1 VNSASGNFG
10 LSFGLAFAGAIMMAT
25 LAMTFTNMAQSSL
38 VLSPEQ
44 QTQVAVALEED
55 AQVMSDTML
64 AEQLAGQ
71 PEDVQAEIL
80 RINQEARNIALQV
93 ALLIPLV
100 AGLIGFL
107 NSFRML
113 KLPDPEPSSAAEGVL
128 GG

>member
-1 VNSASGNFG
+1 MN
-10 LSFGLAFAGAIMMAT
+10 MAT
-25 LAMTFTNMAQSSL
+25 SST
-38 VLSPEQ
+38 VLSPDQ
-44 QTQVAVALEED
+44 QEEVAVALDED

-93 ALLIPLV
+93 ALMIPLV
-100 AGLIGFL
+100 AALIGFL